1 MNTLLTTENLS
12 FQHCK
17 EGDISVS
24 MIDSKAPKDLFG
36 HARNARYASE
46 SLNKNA
52 GSTTVSTTRALLASF
67 LNRSSVV
74 HAQID
79 GSRSVAATSSRT
91 LDS

>member
-17 EGDISVS
+17 EGGISVS
-24 MIDSKAPKDLFG
+24 LVDSKAPKDLFG

-46 SLNKNA
+46 FLNKNA
-52 GSTTVSTTRALLASF
+52 GSITISTTCALLAAF